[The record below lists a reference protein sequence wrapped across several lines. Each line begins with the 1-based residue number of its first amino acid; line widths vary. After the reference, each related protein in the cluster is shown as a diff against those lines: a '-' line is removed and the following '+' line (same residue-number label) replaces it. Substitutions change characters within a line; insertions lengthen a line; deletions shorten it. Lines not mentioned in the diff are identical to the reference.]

1 MTKQTFSEHVI
12 DVIQER
18 RTIKRFKSDSI
29 PVDTIKELLDVAV
42 WAPNHKMREPW
53 RFLLFAGEGRKK
65 LAKAIAADIGKDNKF
80 ESGILHNP
88 IQLLVVLE
96 EDPRQA
102 VWDEDFAAVS
112 ALVQNFMLAAWSKG
126 IGTFWVTKPFLYS
139 PKFREHLGIQ
149 PGEKVIGMIY
159 AGYPDVIPE
168 SRPRTPAADKLTLF
182 DK

>member
-1 MTKQTFSEHVI
+1 MTKHTFSEHVI

-53 RFLLFAGEGRKK
+53 RFLLFAGEGRKR

-88 IQLLVVLE
+88 IQLLVVME
-96 EDPRQA
+96 EDPRQT

-112 ALVQNFMLAAWSKG
+112 ALVQNFMLAAWSKE